1 MREQVPYALAFG
13 AGLLATVNPCGFALL
28 PSFVSYYLG
37 VRKPGA
43 ESGGAVGDALAAGL
57 VLTAGFLTVFGSV
70 GLAFALGARA
80 VVEIVPWA
88 AIGIGIVLV
97 AIGVWLLAGRH
108 IPIRL
113 PMVSP
118 SHGGGQRSVFAFGVA
133 YGVGSLSC
141 TLPVFL
147 VVVSSAIS
155 TGSALDTLGVVA
167 AYALGMSTILM
178 LICLGT
184 AGFRE
189 VLVRVIRPVMP
200 HVTRISGALLLLG
213 GGYVVYYWTS
223 LLSGSGESRPVRL
236 VQDLQSGAQD
246 LVLKPGQ
253 RFWLAAGVALLAG
266 AAFSLLL
273 RSRRT
278 RAPDP
283 AVESASRPAPVE
295 RPREEEARA
304 WVARKG

>member
-13 AGLLATVNPCGFALL
+13 AGLVATVNPCGFAML

-37 VRKPGA
+37 VRRSDSEA
-43 ESGGAVGDALAAGL
+43 GGAVGGALTAGL
-57 VLTAGFLTVFGSV
+57 VLTAGFLAVFGSV

-97 AIGVWLLAGRH
+97 AVGVWLLAGRH
-108 IPIRL
+108 VALRL
-113 PMVSP
+113 PVVMRTT
-118 SHGGGQRSVFAFGVA
+118 GGEQRSIFAFGVA
-133 YGVGSLSC
+133 YGLGSLSC

-189 VLVRVIRPVMP
+189 VLVRALRPLMP
-200 HVTRISGALLLLG
+200 YVTRISGALLVLG

-223 LLSGSGESRPVRL
+223 LLSGSGDSGPVRL
-236 VQDLQSGAQD
+236 VQDLQGGAQD

-253 RFWLAAGVALLAG
+253 RFWLAAGVALVIG
-266 AAFSLLL
+266 AVLSLVL
-273 RSRRT
+273 RSRGR
-278 RAPDP
+278 RVPGQP
-283 AVESASRPAPVE
+283 VESASPPAHVE

-304 WVARKG
+304 WVARNG

>member
-37 VRKPGA
+37 ARKPGA
-43 ESGGAVGDALAAGL
+43 KAGGAFGDALAAGL
-57 VLTAGFLTVFGSV
+57 VLTAGFLAVFGSV

-88 AIGIGIVLV
+88 AIGIGIVLAAV
-97 AIGVWLLAGRH
+97 GVWLLAGRH

-113 PMVSP
+113 PMLSP

-141 TLPVFL
+141 TVPVFL

-189 VLVRVIRPVMP
+189 VLVRAIRPVMP
-200 HVTRISGALLLLG
+200 HVTRISGALL
-213 GGYVVYYWTS
+213 
-223 LLSGSGESRPVRL
+223 
-236 VQDLQSGAQD
+236 
-246 LVLKPGQ
+246 VLEIG
-253 RFWLAAGVALLAG
+253 
-266 AAFSLLL
+266 
-273 RSRRT
+273 
-278 RAPDP
+278 RA
-283 AVESASRPAPVE
+283 SCRE
-295 RPREEEARA
+295 R
-304 WVARKG
+304 V

>member
-1 MREQVPYALAFG
+1 VRDQVPYALAFG
-13 AGLLATVNPCGFALL
+13 AGLVATVNPCGFALL

-37 VRKPGA
+37 ARRPGV
-43 ESGGAVGDALAAGL
+43 ESGGALGDALAAGL
-57 VLTAGFLTVFGSV
+57 VLTAGFLAVFGSV
-70 GLAFALGARA
+70 GLAFAMGARA
-80 VVEIVPWA
+80 VVQIVPWA

-97 AIGVWLLAGRH
+97 ALGVWLLAGRH
-108 IPIRL
+108 IAVRL
-113 PMVSP
+113 PVVTQRA
-118 SHGGGQRSVFAFGVA
+118 GEQRSVFAFGVA
-133 YGVGSLSC
+133 YGLGSLSC

-155 TGSALDTLGVVA
+155 AGSALDTLGVVA

-189 VLVRVIRPVMP
+189 VLVRALRPLMP
-200 HVTRISGALLLLG
+200 YVTRVSGALLVLG

-223 LLSGSGESRPVRL
+223 LLSGSGESGPVRL
-236 VQDLQSGAQD
+236 VQDLQGDAQD

-253 RFWLAAGVALLAG
+253 RYWLAAGIALVIG
-266 AAFSLLL
+266 AALSLLL
-273 RSRRT
+273 RSRGT
-278 RAPDP
+278 RVPRP
-283 AVESASRPAPVE
+283 PVESASPPALVE

-304 WVARKG
+304 WVARNG